1 MVSANDSRTRQRHKA
16 MKVKYKSYGGN
27 HGSYE
32 KVYGTYHQAEGPPSW
47 IAHVENNAPSMSEKL
62 WKKREKLNIA
72 EKRIFD
78 AIIVLPPIDKRE
90 SVSKI
95 AEYLNLSK
103 GQVNIH
109 RNTISDLF
117 EPEDFMEAA

>member
-1 MVSANDSRTRQRHKA
+1 
-16 MKVKYKSYGGN
+16 
-27 HGSYE
+27 
-32 KVYGTYHQAEGPPSW
+32 
-47 IAHVENNAPSMSEKL
+47 
-62 WKKREKLNIA
+62 
-72 EKRIFD
+72 
-78 AIIVLPPIDKRE
+78 DKRE

-117 EPEDFMEAA
+117 EPEDFMEVA